1 MGRSCHIID
10 VRPSSRFGEVLW
22 HFSSE
27 SFNEYNFYNPSLKK
41 RSKPRASEPT
51 SQYNLFRTSFLS
63 TSLSLV
69 KRIAREKNRSQPFRQ
84 TVGMKVMGRTREHL
98 QPLIDRQP
106 QHDEMD
112 FQESI
117 EIPLIQLMFLP
128 SNITN
133 PYECLRASVYDRC
146 AAFCW
151 NFEATQG
158 IFRAWL
164 VSKILHNLLTFI
176 RHPDRAPIVPS
187 PFRRRG
193 RAKYFNITQ
202 AFWETIT
209 AVKENAGSYAD
220 VVTSHPE
227 RTLETK
233 ATSDC
238 GGLTQKR
245 GWKFKQLRDP
255 ELQALK
261 RQGLHA
267 GCNGKWQNG
276 SIWGDSSLKI
286 VGVTPLEF
294 MADFGVGVSTARARE
309 RKTTF
314 MAAIS

>member
-10 VRPSSRFGEVLW
+10 VRSSSRFGEVLW

-27 SFNEYNFYNPSLKK
+27 SFNEYNFCNPSLKK
-41 RSKPRASEPT
+41 RSKPRAPEPT

-146 AAFCW
+146 ATFCW
-151 NFEATQG
+151 NFEATPG

-164 VSKILHNLLTFI
+164 VSRILHNLLTFI
-176 RHPDRAPIVPS
+176 RHPDCAPIVPS

-193 RAKYFNITQ
+193 RAKYFNISQ
-202 AFWETIT
+202 AFWETRT
-209 AVKENAGSYAD
+209 AVTENA
-220 VVTSHPE
+220 V
-227 RTLETK
+227 RTQIWLA
-233 ATSDC
+233 ATQNELFKPKQLLNC

-255 ELQALK
+255 ELQGLK

-267 GCNGKWQNG
+267 GCNEKWQNG
-276 SIWGDSSLKI
+276 SICGDSSLKI